1 MEFFVW
7 GNFEGFTLIYEE
19 NFYGGIGIC
28 VFLGF
33 WAWVHVNALRRGD
46 QLVFY
51 CAFGG
56 TYFGELLPMVCDGV
70 GLCPNRRGGLTK
82 DNH

>member
-1 MEFFVW
+1 VGPREC
-7 GNFEGFTLIYEE
+7 TEE
-19 NFYGGIGIC
+19 
-28 VFLGF
+28 
-33 WAWVHVNALRRGD
+33 GD